1 MNSHPLELQIDNLH
15 LKIAKI
21 TSLDLFSP
29 SGFTSI
35 AHTVTGAAI
44 ARGRLHEQRLIW
56 KTTCLLTDNDSN
68 IFRAI
73 YDRAEKKR
81 KTFQNPSV
89 LLFDKTQKFV
99 EPPPRT
105 RSIVPGT
112 SENTI
117 NGVIEYFAIFQ
128 VYIINFKQNRE
139 GKYISLSF
147 DMMETDKTIS

>member
-1 MNSHPLELQIDNLH
+1 MNYPLEIQIDNLH

-21 TSLDLFSP
+21 TAIDLFSP
-29 SGFTSI
+29 SDFTSI
-35 AHTVTGAAI
+35 THTVTGAAT

-56 KTTCLLTDNDSN
+56 RTTCLLTDTESN
-68 IFRAI
+68 LFRAI
-73 YDRAEKKR
+73 YERSERKR
-81 KTFQNPSV
+81 RTFQNPSV

-105 RSIVPGT
+105 RSIAPGT
-112 SENTI
+112 AENTV

-147 DMMETDKTIS
+147 DMIETDKTII